1 MILVC
6 TLLTLSYYVLLLQ
19 VVMSW
24 VPTQPGGFA
33 AQLKHTLRVV
43 TEPVLRPIRGVVG
56 PVRIGAGALDLSPII
71 AFFGIVIIQ
80 RLIGC

>member
-1 MILVC
+1 VTIVC
-6 TLLTLSYYVLLLQ
+6 TLLTLFYYVLLLQ
-19 VVMSW
+19 VIMSW
-24 VPTQPGGFA
+24 VPTQSGGFA
-33 AQLKHTLRVV
+33 AQLKHTLGIV
-43 TEPVLRPIRGVVG
+43 TEPVLRPIRSVVG